1 MSPSALIAIDVIL
14 LYTLLG
20 PLVLFAVY
28 VLFDRISRDDT
39 PPGPAA
45 ARSKKDPALW
55 SARDIDDFFDQA

>member
-1 MSPSALIAIDVIL
+1 MSPSALIAVDVIL

-28 VLFDRISRDDT
+28 VLFDRISTDDS
-39 PPGPAA
+39 PGPKAGP
-45 ARSKKDPALW
+45 SKKDPALG

>member
-1 MSPSALIAIDVIL
+1 MSPSALIAVDVIL

-28 VLFDRISRDDT
+28 VLFDRISTDKG
-39 PPGPAA
+39 PGHPAGPA
-45 ARSKKDPALW
+45 KKDPALW